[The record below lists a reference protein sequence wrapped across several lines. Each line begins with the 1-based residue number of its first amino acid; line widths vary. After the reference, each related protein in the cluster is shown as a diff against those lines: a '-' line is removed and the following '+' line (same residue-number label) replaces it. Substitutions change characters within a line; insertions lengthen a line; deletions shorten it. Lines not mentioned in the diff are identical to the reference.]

1 MSAVA
6 PPPVIFV
13 CGRNAVRSPM
23 AEALWRGAFGPGARV
38 ASCGVEPAAYA
49 DGFMLAVMAEAGY
62 DLSVHEPRD
71 MAGLD
76 AIEPELVIGLA
87 EEAEEA
93 ARRIARQNETRLET
107 WPVSDPTVVSGG
119 REDQLAAYRK
129 VRDAIAQ
136 RIEAYRADAGV

>member
-1 MSAVA
+1 VSAPA

-23 AEALWRGAFGPGARV
+23 AEALWRAAFGVEARV

-62 DLSVHEPRD
+62 DLRAHEPRD

-76 AIEPELVIGLA
+76 AIKPALVICLA

-93 ARRIARQNETRLET
+93 ARRMARENGAELIS
-107 WPVSDPTVVSGG
+107 WPASDPTVIATR
-119 REDQLAAYRK
+119 REDQLEAYRK

-136 RIEAYRADAGV
+136 RIEDYRVQSGV